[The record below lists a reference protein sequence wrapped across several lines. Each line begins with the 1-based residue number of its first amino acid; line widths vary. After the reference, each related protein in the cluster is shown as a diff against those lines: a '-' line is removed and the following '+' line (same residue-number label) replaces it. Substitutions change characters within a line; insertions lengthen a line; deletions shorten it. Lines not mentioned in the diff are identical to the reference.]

1 MWSKVKKLFQRKLR
15 LADLLD
21 LAAQECLRWGD
32 AKVIIKKPTAN
43 VTLEMH
49 SITVEMIDYESKD
62 ATGVT
67 VTLASM
73 PNAVDVTRNGTVFP
87 SCTYRGTYGDLRSLV
102 LITRTGEKSGP
113 PRTIAT
119 VGSYLTQ
126 TLHYDIPEEVLHILF
141 ELYRSAYPSKSFSR
155 E

>member
-1 MWSKVKKLFQRKLR
+1 MWSKVKKLFHRKLR
-15 LADLLD
+15 LVDLLD

-67 VTLASM
+67 VIIESR
-73 PNAVDVTRNGTVFP
+73 PNVVDVTRSGMVFP
-87 SCTYRGTYGDLRSLV
+87 SHTYEDLCSLV
-102 LITRTGEKSGP
+102 LITRTEEKSGP

-119 VGSYLTQ
+119 ADSYLTQ
-126 TLHYDIPEEVLHILF
+126 TLHYDIPEEGLRILF

>member
-15 LADLLD
+15 LVDLLN
-21 LAAQECLRWGD
+21 LATQECLRWGE

-49 SITVEMIDYESKD
+49 SITVEMIDYESKE

-67 VTLASM
+67 VSIESM
-73 PNAVDVTRNGTVFP
+73 PNAVDVTKSGMVFP
-87 SCTYRGTYGDLRSLV
+87 SRTYNDIRSLI
-102 LITRTGEKSGP
+102 LITHIGEQSGP

-119 VGSYLTQ
+119 VDSYLTQ
-126 TLHYDIPEEVLHILF
+126 TLNYDIPKEVLRILF
-141 ELYRSAYPSKSFSR
+141 ELYRSAYPSKPFCR

>member
-15 LADLLD
+15 LVDLLN
-21 LAAQECLRWGD
+21 LATQECLRWGE

-49 SITVEMIDYESKD
+49 HITVEMIDYESKD

-67 VTLASM
+67 VRIESM
-73 PNAVDVTRNGTVFP
+73 PNAVDVTRKGLVFP
-87 SCTYRGTYGDLRSLV
+87 SHTYSDIISLI
-102 LITRTGEKSGP
+102 LITRIGEKSGS

-119 VGSYLTQ
+119 VNSYLSQ
-126 TLHYDIPEEVLHILF
+126 TFHYDIPKEVLRIFF
-141 ELYRSAYPSKSFSR
+141 ELYHSAYPSKTFS
-155 E
+155 EE

>member
-15 LADLLD
+15 LVDLLN
-21 LAAQECLRWGD
+21 LATQECLRWGE

-49 SITVEMIDYESKD
+49 SITVEMIDYESKE

-67 VTLASM
+67 VSIESM
-73 PNAVDVTRNGTVFP
+73 PNAVDVTRNGLVFP
-87 SCTYRGTYGDLRSLV
+87 SHTYNDIISLI
-102 LITRTGEKSGP
+102 LITRTGEKSGS

-119 VGSYLTQ
+119 VDSYLTQ
-126 TLHYDIPEEVLHILF
+126 TLHYDIPKEVLNILF
-141 ELYRSAYPSKSFSR
+141 ELYRSAYPTKTFNR

>member
-15 LADLLD
+15 LVDLLN
-21 LAAQECLRWGD
+21 LATQECLRWGE

-49 SITVEMIDYESKD
+49 HITVEMIDHESKE

-67 VTLASM
+67 VSIESM
-73 PNAVDVTRNGTVFP
+73 PNAVCVTKSGIVFP
-87 SCTYRGTYGDLRSLV
+87 SRTYSDIISLI

-119 VGSYLTQ
+119 VDSYLTQ
-126 TLHYDIPEEVLHILF
+126 TFHYDIPKEVLNILF
-141 ELYRSAYPSKSFSR
+141 ELYRSAYPTKTFNR

>member
-15 LADLLD
+15 LVDLLN
-21 LAAQECLRWGD
+21 LATQECLRWGE

-49 SITVEMIDYESKD
+49 GITVEMIDHESKE

-67 VTLASM
+67 VSIESM
-73 PNAVDVTRNGTVFP
+73 PNAVQVTTSGMVFP
-87 SCTYRGTYGDLRSLV
+87 SRTYSDIISLI
-102 LITRTGEKSGP
+102 LITRTGEKSES

-119 VGSYLTQ
+119 VDSYLTQ
-126 TLHYDIPEEVLHILF
+126 TINYDIPNEVLRILF
-141 ELYRSAYPSKSFSR
+141 ELYQSAYPSKSFSR

>member
-15 LADLLD
+15 LVDLLD

-67 VTLASM
+67 VSIESM
-73 PNAVDVTRNGTVFP
+73 PNAVDVTRNGLVFP
-87 SCTYRGTYGDLRSLV
+87 SHTYNDIISLI
-102 LITRTGEKSGP
+102 LITRTGEKPGS

-119 VGSYLTQ
+119 VDSYLTQ
-126 TLHYDIPEEVLHILF
+126 TLNYDIPNEALRILF
-141 ELYRSAYPSKSFSR
+141 ELYRSAYPTKSFSR

>member
-15 LADLLD
+15 LLDLLD

-49 SITVEMIDYESKD
+49 GITVEMIDYESKD

-73 PNAVDVTRNGTVFP
+73 PNAVDVTRDGTVFP
-87 SCTYRGTYGDLRSLV
+87 SCTYGDLCSLV

-119 VGSYLTQ
+119 VDSYLTQ
-126 TLHYDIPEEVLHILF
+126 TLHYNIPEEVLRILF
-141 ELYRSAYPSKSFSR
+141 ELYRSAYPSKLFSR

>member
-1 MWSKVKKLFQRKLR
+1 MWSKVKKFFQRKLR
-15 LADLLD
+15 LVDLLN
-21 LAAQECLRWGD
+21 LATQECLRWGE

-49 SITVEMIDYESKD
+49 SITVEMIDHESKE

-67 VTLASM
+67 VSIESM
-73 PNAVDVTRNGTVFP
+73 PNAVDVTRNGMVFP
-87 SCTYRGTYGDLRSLV
+87 SHTYSDIISLI
-102 LITRTGEKSGP
+102 LITRTGEKSGS

-119 VGSYLTQ
+119 VDSYLTQ
-126 TLHYDIPEEVLHILF
+126 TFHYDIPKEVLNILF
-141 ELYRSAYPSKSFSR
+141 ELYRSAYPTKTFNR

>member
-15 LADLLD
+15 LLDLLN

-43 VTLEMH
+43 VTLTMH

-87 SCTYRGTYGDLRSLV
+87 SHTYGDLSSLV
-102 LITRTGEKSGP
+102 LITHTGEKSRP
-113 PRTIAT
+113 PQTIAT

-126 TLHYDIPEEVLHILF
+126 TLHYGIPEEVLRILF
-141 ELYRSAYPSKSFSR
+141 ELYRSVYPSKSFSR

>member
-15 LADLLD
+15 LGDLLN
-21 LAAQECLRWGD
+21 LATQECLRWGE

-49 SITVEMIDYESKD
+49 GITVEMIDYESKE

-67 VTLASM
+67 VSIESM
-73 PNAVDVTRNGTVFP
+73 PNAVHVTKSGMVFP
-87 SCTYRGTYGDLRSLV
+87 SRTYSDIISLI
-102 LITRTGEKSGP
+102 LITRIGEKSGP

-119 VGSYLTQ
+119 VDSYLTQ
-126 TLHYDIPEEVLHILF
+126 TFHYDIPEEVLRIFF
-141 ELYRSAYPSKSFSR
+141 ELYSSAYPNKPFSR

>member
-67 VTLASM
+67 VIIESM
-73 PNAVDVTRNGTVFP
+73 PNAVDITRSGMVFP
-87 SCTYRGTYGDLRSLV
+87 SHTYSDIISLI
-102 LITRTGEKSGP
+102 LITRTGEKSGS

-119 VGSYLTQ
+119 VDSYLTQ
-126 TLHYDIPEEVLHILF
+126 TLHYDIPKEVLRILF
-141 ELYRSAYPSKSFSR
+141 ELYQSAYPSKAFSR

>member
-15 LADLLD
+15 LVDLLN
-21 LAAQECLRWGD
+21 LATQECLRWGE

-49 SITVEMIDYESKD
+49 SITVEMIDYESKE

-67 VTLASM
+67 VSIESM
-73 PNAVDVTRNGTVFP
+73 PNTVDITRSGMLFP
-87 SCTYRGTYGDLRSLV
+87 SRTYNDIISLI

-119 VGSYLTQ
+119 VDSYLTQ
-126 TLHYDIPEEVLHILF
+126 TFHYDIPKEVLRIFF
-141 ELYRSAYPSKSFSR
+141 ELYHSAYPTKTFSR

>member
-15 LADLLD
+15 LLDLLD

-49 SITVEMIDYESKD
+49 GITVEMIDYESKN

-87 SCTYRGTYGDLRSLV
+87 SCTYGDLSSLV

>member
-15 LADLLD
+15 LVDLLN
-21 LAAQECLRWGD
+21 LATQECLRWGE

-49 SITVEMIDYESKD
+49 SITVEMIDHESKD

-67 VTLASM
+67 VSIESM
-73 PNAVDVTRNGTVFP
+73 PNAVDVTRNGLVFP
-87 SCTYRGTYGDLRSLV
+87 SHTYNDIISLI
-102 LITRTGEKSGP
+102 LITRTGEKSGS

-119 VGSYLTQ
+119 VDSYLTQ
-126 TLHYDIPEEVLHILF
+126 TLNYDIPNEVLHILF
-141 ELYRSAYPSKSFSR
+141 ELYRSAYPSKPFSR

>member
-15 LADLLD
+15 LLDLLD

-49 SITVEMIDYESKD
+49 GITVEMIDYESKN

-87 SCTYRGTYGDLRSLV
+87 SCTYGDLSSLV

-141 ELYRSAYPSKSFSR
+141 ELYRSAYPSK
-155 E
+155 

>member
-15 LADLLD
+15 LVDLLN
-21 LAAQECLRWGD
+21 LATQECLRWGE

-49 SITVEMIDYESKD
+49 GITVEMIDYESKE

-67 VTLASM
+67 VSIESM
-73 PNAVDVTRNGTVFP
+73 PNAIHVTKSGMVFP
-87 SCTYRGTYGDLRSLV
+87 SRTYSDIISLI
-102 LITRTGEKSGP
+102 LITRVGEKSGP

-119 VGSYLTQ
+119 VDSYLTQ
-126 TLHYDIPEEVLHILF
+126 TFHYDIPNEVLRILF